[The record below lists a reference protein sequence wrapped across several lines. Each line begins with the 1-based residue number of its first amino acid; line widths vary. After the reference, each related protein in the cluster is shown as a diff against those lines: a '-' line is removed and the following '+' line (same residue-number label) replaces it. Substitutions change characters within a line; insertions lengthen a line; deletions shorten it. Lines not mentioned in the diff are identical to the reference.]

1 MSNLNTQ
8 DEWDFFPMTRAYKN
22 NDLKSEKSQGTNG
35 LNVTSELLS

>member
-1 MSNLNTQ
+1 MG
-8 DEWDFFPMTRAYKN
+8 FFPPMTRAYKN